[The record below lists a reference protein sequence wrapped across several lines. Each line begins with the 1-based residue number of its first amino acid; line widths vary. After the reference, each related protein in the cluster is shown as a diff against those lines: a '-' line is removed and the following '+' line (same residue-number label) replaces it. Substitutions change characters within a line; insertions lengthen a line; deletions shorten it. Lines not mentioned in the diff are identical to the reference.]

1 MQTFN
6 GYFEKEKMKTKL
18 NRVDVDFDMEVV
30 PHEVGRFVL
39 YTEAEARIKELEE
52 QIKKLKTFGKN

>member
-1 MQTFN
+1 
-6 GYFEKEKMKTKL
+6 MKTKL